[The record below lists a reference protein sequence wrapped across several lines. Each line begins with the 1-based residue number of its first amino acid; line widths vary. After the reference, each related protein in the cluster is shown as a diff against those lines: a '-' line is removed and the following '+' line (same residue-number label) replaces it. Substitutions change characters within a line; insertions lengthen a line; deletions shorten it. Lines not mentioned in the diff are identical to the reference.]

1 MVKRLRCICP
11 EKDNESVPCFAKPYR
26 RRSRLHVDGLENANW
41 LLYRLSELF
50 VFKTSEPLSYI
61 PASSEYK
68 FCVAH
73 SSQISGPS
81 FEKLLAGIAE
91 VKLMLEPA
99 QRVATDK

>member
-1 MVKRLRCICP
+1 MKAFRVSLSRIDGAP
-11 EKDNESVPCFAKPYR
+11 
-26 RRSRLHVDGLENANW
+26 RLHVEGLENANW
-41 LLYRLSELF
+41 LLYRLSGLF
-50 VFKTSEPLSYI
+50 IFKTSEPLSYI

-99 QRVATDK
+99 RRVATTSNKKVTR

>member
-1 MVKRLRCICP
+1 MKAFRVSLSRI
-11 EKDNESVPCFAKPYR
+11 DGA
-26 RRSRLHVDGLENANW
+26 SRLHVEGLENANW
-41 LLYRLSELF
+41 LLYRLSGLF
-50 VFKTSEPLSYI
+50 IFKTSEPLSYI

-99 QRVATDK
+99 QRVTTTSNKKVTR

>member
-1 MVKRLRCICP
+1 MKAFRVSLSRI
-11 EKDNESVPCFAKPYR
+11 DGA
-26 RRSRLHVDGLENANW
+26 SRLHVEGLENANW
-41 LLYRLSELF
+41 LLYRLSGLF

-81 FEKLLAGIAE
+81 FEKLLAGIGE
-91 VKLMLEPA
+91 VKLVLEPA
-99 QRVATDK
+99 QRVATASNKKFTR